1 MWSIL
6 RNEVLRYR
14 RLRDLREDRNLSQ
27 REIADFLKISQ
38 NTYSRYETNERG
50 IPLEL
55 MSKLA
60 DFYETSVDYLM
71 GRTDIFEPYP
81 RSKQRFS

>member
-1 MWSIL
+1 M

-27 REIADFLKISQ
+27 RELADFLKISQ

-55 MSKLA
+55 ISKLA
-60 DFYETSVDYLM
+60 DYYGTSVDYLM
-71 GRTDIFEPYP
+71 GCTDVFEPYP
-81 RSKQRFS
+81 RSKQRFT